1 MAYYNI
7 EKRLKSDGTPRYRCN
22 VIIKEKGVIT
32 YRESKT
38 FPKHAHA
45 KTWGTQKVMELDLY
59 GIPSSNAV
67 DGLTVRDLLHKYLN
81 DPNAGGKAGRTK
93 RYVLELLMDSDISAL
108 KLSELTENDVI
119 EHCRLRNNAGAGP
132 ATVSHDVSYL
142 GSVLDAAKPVYG
154 INYTSNPA
162 KAARPYL
169 LKLGLI
175 GKSNRRNRRPAS
187 DEL

>member
-59 GIPSSNAV
+59 GIPSSMQ
-67 DGLTVRDLLHKYLN
+67 LTDLQ
-81 DPNAGGKAGRTK
+81 
-93 RYVLELLMDSDISAL
+93 
-108 KLSELTENDVI
+108 
-119 EHCRLRNNAGAGP
+119 
-132 ATVSHDVSYL
+132 
-142 GSVLDAAKPVYG
+142 SVTY
-154 INYTSNPA
+154 YTN
-162 KAARPYL
+162 
-169 LKLGLI
+169 I
-175 GKSNRRNRRPAS
+175 
-187 DEL
+187 

>member
-93 RYVLELLMDSDISAL
+93 RYVLELLMD
-108 KLSELTENDVI
+108 
-119 EHCRLRNNAGAGP
+119 
-132 ATVSHDVSYL
+132 
-142 GSVLDAAKPVYG
+142 
-154 INYTSNPA
+154 
-162 KAARPYL
+162 
-169 LKLGLI
+169 
-175 GKSNRRNRRPAS
+175 
-187 DEL
+187 

>member
-45 KTWGTQKVMELDLY
+45 KTWGTQKVMDLDLY
-59 GIPSSNAV
+59 GISSSNAV

-81 DPNAGGKAGRTK
+81 DQMPEVKQA
-93 RYVLELLMDSDISAL
+93 VLKDMCWNCLWIVTSPRS
-108 KLSELTENDVI
+108 N
-119 EHCRLRNNAGAGP
+119 
-132 ATVSHDVSYL
+132 YL
-142 GSVLDAAKPVYG
+142 
-154 INYTSNPA
+154 N
-162 KAARPYL
+162 
-169 LKLGLI
+169 
-175 GKSNRRNRRPAS
+175 
-187 DEL
+187 

>member
-93 RYVLELLMDSDISAL
+93 RYVLELLMDSDISAI

-162 KAARPYL
+162 KA
-169 LKLGLI
+169 
-175 GKSNRRNRRPAS
+175 
-187 DEL
+187 

>member
-81 DPNAGGKAGRTK
+81 DPNAGGKANFLCGPVCESEKYAGYDGKISTK
-93 RYVLELLMDSDISAL
+93 NKNLY
-108 KLSELTENDVI
+108 
-119 EHCRLRNNAGAGP
+119 
-132 ATVSHDVSYL
+132 
-142 GSVLDAAKPVYG
+142 
-154 INYTSNPA
+154 
-162 KAARPYL
+162 
-169 LKLGLI
+169 
-175 GKSNRRNRRPAS
+175 
-187 DEL
+187 